1 MDFCQRINNTDC
13 NISNYVKNIIPK
25 VVKWFQR
32 YVNSLDELQFCGSS
46 CTKEAD
52 SSQQIEGNSIEDNN
66 IEMGEMVN
74 NKMASSDA
82 ARPELEQPDTKCP
95 RCNSDWACQQCS
107 DCPNGAYCSR
117 GAWTGSGEC
126 LCY

>member
-1 MDFCQRINNTDC
+1 M
-13 NISNYVKNIIPK
+13 
-25 VVKWFQR
+25 
-32 YVNSLDELQFCGSS
+32 
-46 CTKEAD
+46 
-52 SSQQIEGNSIEDNN
+52 IEGNSIEDNN
-66 IEMGEMVN
+66 IEMGEMEN
-74 NKMASSDA
+74 NKIASSEA
-82 ARPELEQPDTKCP
+82 ARPDTKCP

>member
-1 MDFCQRINNTDC
+1 
-13 NISNYVKNIIPK
+13 
-25 VVKWFQR
+25 
-32 YVNSLDELQFCGSS
+32 
-46 CTKEAD
+46 
-52 SSQQIEGNSIEDNN
+52 
-66 IEMGEMVN
+66 
-74 NKMASSDA
+74 MASSEA

-126 LCY
+126 LCYWYIDKNYYEYDSNMDYFNSDFQDCIYYVN